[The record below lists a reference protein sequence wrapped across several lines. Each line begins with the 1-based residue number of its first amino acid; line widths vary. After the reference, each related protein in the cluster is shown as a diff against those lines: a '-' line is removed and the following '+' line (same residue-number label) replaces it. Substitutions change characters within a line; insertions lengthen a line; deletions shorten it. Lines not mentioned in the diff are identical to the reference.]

1 MEFKKFQ
8 AQVDGGSVYS
18 ARDELRNIEQFL
30 ANYNRWIA
38 LKILEKKN
46 NLLHI
51 LDFGAGIGTL
61 AKQIYLIE
69 NIRPVCVEIDEYFKS
84 ELEELGY
91 QTLSS
96 TNEADLKFDLIYSSN
111 VLEHIRDDES
121 VLREL
126 NGLLT
131 ETGELVLYL
140 PAFQILYSD
149 MDRNVGHFRRYSRK
163 SISAKL
169 QKNGYEIRKIEY
181 CDCLGFL
188 ITLGLKFFRG
198 GKVNNLIHPKSLLF
212 YDRFIWPISKFLD
225 TLGFKLFF
233 GKNVLISAVPAKTK
247 K

>member
-1 MEFKKFQ
+1 MEFNKFQ

-131 ETGELVLYL
+131 DTGELVLYL
-140 PAFQILYSD
+140 PAFQILIAIWIG
-149 MDRNVGHFRRYSRK
+149 MLAIFGVTVEKVFLQNFKKMAMK
-163 SISAKL
+163 SEKL
-169 QKNGYEIRKIEY
+169 SIVIVWV
-181 CDCLGFL
+181 F
-188 ITLGLKFFRG
+188 
-198 GKVNNLIHPKSLLF
+198 
-212 YDRFIWPISKFLD
+212 
-225 TLGFKLFF
+225 
-233 GKNVLISAVPAKTK
+233 
-247 K
+247 